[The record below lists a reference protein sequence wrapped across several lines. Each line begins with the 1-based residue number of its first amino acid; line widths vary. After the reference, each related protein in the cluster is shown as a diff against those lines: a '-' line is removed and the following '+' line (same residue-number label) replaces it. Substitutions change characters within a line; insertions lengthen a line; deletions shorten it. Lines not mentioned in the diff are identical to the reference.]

1 MVTQLNDNT
10 FAAEVKQKGGI
21 AVVDFS
27 AAWCGPCR
35 ALAPHFDALAE
46 ENNDKANFFKVDIEE
61 AEQTAAELGIM
72 SVPTIIFFKDGQEV
86 KKSVGLKNK
95 AALQIILDELA

>member
-1 MVTQLNDNT
+1 MLQINSENFETIVLQSEKPVVLD
-10 FAAEVKQKGGI
+10 FY
-21 AVVDFS
+21 AV
-27 AAWCGPCR
+27 WCGPCR

-46 ENNDKANFFKVDIEE
+46 ENNGKANFFKVDIEE

-95 AALQIILDELA
+95 AALQIMLDELA

>member
-1 MVTQLNDNT
+1 M
-10 FAAEVKQKGGI
+10 
-21 AVVDFS
+21 
-27 AAWCGPCR
+27 
-35 ALAPHFDALAE
+35 
-46 ENNDKANFFKVDIEE
+46 DIEE

-95 AALQIILDELA
+95 AALQIMLDELA

>member
-1 MVTQLNDNT
+1 M
-10 FAAEVKQKGGI
+10 
-21 AVVDFS
+21 
-27 AAWCGPCR
+27 R
-35 ALAPHFDALAE
+35 AE
-46 ENNDKANFFKVDIEE
+46 ENNDKANFFKVEIEE

-95 AALQIILDELA
+95 AALQIMLDELA